1 MRAALT
7 LLVLLATTAFAT
19 STQDQIMALLQT
31 GTKASDA
38 IDAVFDLLNDL
49 KQENIDAQYAAD
61 LKNDTDEFIGQE
73 TISKFTEIMNLNRK
87 LFNNAIENRERFE
100 HELQETK
107 NYLAWN
113 EARVDEIHRKMETLM
128 DNQCYSNQL
137 FVRSIKMNIEALEVV
152 RTLKQDVAGY
162 VIAGDS
168 FEFNQMPQS
177 EVRNIGEKLSRYSHL
192 FSQME
197 VKSFLE
203 LANEEDEHHD
213 EEHHDDEHSEEEGE
227 EGDHSGRKGTL
238 AERVL
243 GVLEDLETNLHDSLD
258 NLEKNEIAAA
268 WELAGW
274 VASSQAEL
282 DFLATEHEKKTVY
295 ADRCATQIQAALA
308 QQAKSAQ
315 ILKES
320 QNALD

>member
-1 MRAALT
+1 MRA
-7 LLVLLATTAFAT
+7 LLLVAVLLASTAFAT
-19 STQDQIMALLQT
+19 STQDQILALLQT

-61 LKNDTDEFIGQE
+61 LKNDTDEFIGQA
-73 TISKFTEIMNLNRK
+73 TIGKFTEIMNLNRK

-100 HELQETK
+100 NELQETK

-113 EARVDEIHRKMETLM
+113 EARTDEIHRKMETLM

-168 FEFNQMPQS
+168 FEFNQMPSS
-177 EVRNIGEKLSRYSHL
+177 EVKNIGDKLSRYSHL

-203 LANEEDEHHD
+203 LANEEDE
-213 EEHHDDEHSEEEGE
+213 EHHDHDEHSEEEGE
-227 EGDHSGRKGTL
+227 EADHSGRKGTL

-274 VASSQAEL
+274 IASSQAEL
-282 DFLATEHEKKTVY
+282 AFLATEHERKTVY

-315 ILKES
+315 IL
-320 QNALD
+320 